1 MAIEKPNQQTA
12 MEVLLAGVF
21 VLSLWKRKINVFDP
35 KRTPSE
41 PPFPT
46 RLPCRYPIKGEEANL
61 GSSGKTVLPARLY
74 CRLEGRG
81 EMNPSFA
88 SYS

>member
-46 RLPCRYPIKGEEANL
+46 VYLVGTPSREKRQIWAAQGRLSY
-61 GSSGKTVLPARLY
+61 LPGFTAGWR
-74 CRLEGRG
+74 EGGR
-81 EMNPSFA
+81 
-88 SYS
+88 